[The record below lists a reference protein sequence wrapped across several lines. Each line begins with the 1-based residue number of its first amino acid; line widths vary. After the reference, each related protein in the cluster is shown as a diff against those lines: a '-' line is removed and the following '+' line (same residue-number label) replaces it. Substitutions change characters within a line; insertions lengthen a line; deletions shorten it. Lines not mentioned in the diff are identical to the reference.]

1 MDGDA
6 LISISDLLVRFVKD
20 GKIVDALD
28 NFSLGVKQG
37 EFVCILGPSG
47 CGKTTVLRVLAGLQ
61 EASSGSVS
69 VGSLSIGNKDAGSD
83 IPVTLVFQDFALFP
97 WRTVRK
103 NIEFPLETREVPFEK
118 RGEISSRL
126 IDLVHLGGF
135 EDAHPRQLSGGMK
148 QRVAIARALATDAS
162 VLLMDEP
169 FGSLDAQT
177 RNLMQR
183 ELLDI
188 WLKTK
193 KTIIFVTHSVDE
205 AVYLA
210 DRIIVMTSRP
220 GKVKKEFRIGIPR
233 PRERTSPEFIH
244 IRGEVLSQL
253 QEEFDKTQAMERER
267 EK

>member
-6 LISISDLLVRFVKD
+6 LISIGDLLVRFVKD
-20 GKIVDALD
+20 GTIVDALD
-28 NFSLGVKQG
+28 RFSLSVKQG

-103 NIEFPLETREVPFEK
+103 NIEFPLETRGVPSEK
-118 RGEISSRL
+118 RDEMSSRL

-148 QRVAIARALATDAS
+148 QRVAVARALVNNPK

-169 FGSLDAQT
+169 FAAVDAQT
-177 RNLMQR
+177 RMTLQE
-183 ELLDI
+183 ELNRI
-188 WLKTK
+188 YEQEKN
-193 KTIIFVTHSVDE
+193 TILFVTHSVEE
-205 AVYLA
+205 AIFLA
-210 DRIIVMTSRP
+210 TRIIVLSSRP
-220 GKVKKEFRIGIPR
+220 GRVLDDLPVRIPR
-233 PRERTSPEFIH
+233 PRRWAEMPRDSEFQ
-244 IRGEVLSQL
+244 RLLTYVLSLIRKQG
-253 QEEFDKTQAMERER
+253 D
-267 EK
+267 

>member
-6 LISISDLLVRFVKD
+6 LISIGDLLVRFVKD
-20 GKIVDALD
+20 GTIVDALD
-28 NFSLGVKQG
+28 RFSLSVKQG

-69 VGSLSIGNKDAGSD
+69 VGSLSIGKTNTGSD

-103 NIEFPLETREVPFEK
+103 NIEFPLETKGLASEK
-118 RGEISSRL
+118 RSEVSSRL

-162 VLLMDEP
+162 VLLMGEP

-220 GKVKKEFRIGIPR
+220 GKVKKEFMIGIPR
-233 PRERTSPEFIH
+233 PRERTSPEFIRV
-244 IRGEVLSQL
+244 RGEVLSQL
-253 QEEFDKTQAMERER
+253 QEEFDKTQVLERKR